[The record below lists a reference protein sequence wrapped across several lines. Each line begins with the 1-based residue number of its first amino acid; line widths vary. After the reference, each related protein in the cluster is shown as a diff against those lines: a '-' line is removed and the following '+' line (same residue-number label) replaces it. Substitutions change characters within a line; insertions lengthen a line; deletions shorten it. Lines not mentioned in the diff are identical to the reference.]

1 MFLTEVNQKLMQELE
16 GVVDRDQKL
25 KNLLSKGDHIED
37 VLIQT
42 KQEIDD
48 ALNNLEV
55 SLSRP
60 RSPTGN

>member
-1 MFLTEVNQKLMQELE
+1 MFLTETNQKLMQELE

-25 KNLLSKGDHIED
+25 KAILAKGDHIED
-37 VLIQT
+37 FLIQT
-42 KQEIDD
+42 RQEIDE

>member
-37 VLIQT
+37 LLIQT
-42 KQEIDD
+42 RQEIDD

-55 SLSRP
+55 NLSRP